1 MGVNVV
7 ASHSTGKKDTTTTTT
22 GSSEASFIAS
32 SGGKTP
38 TLENGVAYIALSH
51 GVSAPDV
58 ACQLLICCS
67 PITPLLCPRWAM
79 TRREFT
85 LAPAYKACLLVRH
98 SGGQR
103 HLIMAIAR
111 GTALHT
117 T

>member
-1 MGVNVV
+1 
-7 ASHSTGKKDTTTTTT
+7 
-22 GSSEASFIAS
+22 
-32 SGGKTP
+32 
-38 TLENGVAYIALSH
+38 
-51 GVSAPDV
+51 
-58 ACQLLICCS
+58 
-67 PITPLLCPRWAM
+67 M

-117 T
+117 WPQVVVQAIHISLFPTSLSYLSITYFFTVVVYATQVMRQSGLA